1 MSIGSRRETPPT
13 SEKGVLQ
20 GRLVMIGDC
29 GRIWRKPLQIQGNVD
44 WDDGYTSTRRVL
56 YYCYLFA
63 IGFTPGVAVG
73 YLIWG

>member
-1 MSIGSRRETPPT
+1 
-13 SEKGVLQ
+13 
-20 GRLVMIGDC
+20 MIGDR